1 MRIHGISRRRM
12 GTDGHGVT
20 DLVAMAGCPLSC
32 EYCLNKRLLAEGN
45 TTELTA
51 ADLLDSVM
59 QEACY
64 FVGTGGGVTF
74 GGGEPLLQ
82 WEGIREF
89 AALRPEWMTFAIET
103 ALQVPQDVVEALI
116 PTVDLWIVDI
126 KSLDPDVYR
135 RYAHGDLSV
144 ALRNLEALAKV
155 RDKVLVRVP
164 IIPGYKDEQAARAE
178 AEALTKMGFE
188 KIDIFPYVIR
198 Q

>member
-1 MRIHGISRRRM
+1 MRIHGISRRRL

-32 EYCLNKRLLAEGN
+32 EYCLNGKLLAEGD
-45 TTELTA
+45 TEEIAA
-51 ADLLDSVM
+51 ADLLASVM

-82 WEGIREF
+82 WEAIQEF
-89 AALRPEWMTFAIET
+89 AQLRPDWMSLSIET
-103 ALQVPQDVVEALI
+103 ALQVQQDVVDALI
-116 PTVDLWIVDI
+116 PMVDLWIVDI

-144 ALRNLEALAKV
+144 ALRNLEALTCVK
-155 RDKVLVRVP
+155 DKVFVRVP
-164 IIPGYKDEQAARAE
+164 IIPEYKDEQVARSE
-178 AEALTKMGFE
+178 AKAIAKMGF
-188 KIDIFPYVIR
+188 KNIDVFPYVVR
-198 Q
+198 

>member
-1 MRIHGISRRRM
+1 MRIHGIFRRRM

-82 WEGIREF
+82 WEGIQEF
-89 AALRPEWMTFAIET
+89 AALKPEWMSLSIET
-103 ALQVPQDVVEALI
+103 ALQVPRAVVDALI
-116 PTVDLWIVDI
+116 QAVDLWIVDI

-144 ALRNLEALAKV
+144 ALRNLEALSDV

-164 IIPGYKDEQAARAE
+164 IIPEYKDEATARAE
-178 AEALTKMGFE
+178 AEKLATMGFE
-188 KIDIFPYVIR
+188 RIDVFHYVVR
-198 Q
+198 

>member
-82 WEGIREF
+82 WEGIQEF
-89 AALRPEWMTFAIET
+89 AALKPEWMSLSIET
-103 ALQVPQDVVEALI
+103 ALQVPRAVVDALI
-116 PTVDLWIVDI
+116 QAVDLWIVDI

-144 ALRNLEALAKV
+144 ALRNLKALSDV

-164 IIPGYKDEQAARAE
+164 IIPEYKDEATARAE
-178 AEALTKMGFE
+178 AEKLATMDFE
-188 KIDIFPYVIR
+188 RIDVFHYVVR
-198 Q
+198 

>member
-1 MRIHGISRRRM
+1 M

-82 WEGIREF
+82 WEGIQEF
-89 AALRPEWMTFAIET
+89 AALKPEWMSLSIET
-103 ALQVPQDVVEALI
+103 ALQVPRAVVDALI
-116 PTVDLWIVDI
+116 QAVDLWIVDI
-126 KSLDPDVYR
+126 KSLDPVVYR

-144 ALRNLEALAKV
+144 ALRNLEALSDV

-164 IIPGYKDEQAARAE
+164 IIPEYKDEATARAE
-178 AEALTKMGFE
+178 AEKLATMGFE
-188 KIDIFPYVIR
+188 RIDVFHYVVR
-198 Q
+198 